1 MIRGMFRL
9 HLTSDDGSV
18 KPNFENFVWNRCTL
32 YPAEEGIMFEEQS
45 THAVGWKAMAAM
57 GAVAMLGL
65 GGLGIYAEHEHRAA
79 AQATTQTEQMSAALS
94 STRSEIDQLNS
105 KINTLNSLV
114 AASSEQQQ
122 AAPARVVAVAPKAA
136 VHRKP
141 EDSRYK
147 KLQSQVDAQGKA
159 IDETRN
165 ALAGTQTDLSNTRTE
180 LSGSIARTH
189 DELVLLQK
197 KGERNYYEFD
207 VAKSKQFNFDGPV
220 GVRLKKANVKH
231 DYADLELMIDD
242 RSLTQK
248 HVNIY
253 QPVMFYTPDIPQPI
267 ELVINS
273 ITKDHIRGY
282 ISSPK
287 YRQSELASMQ
297 TANAGSATTASTGSA
312 TTGNVSPV
320 RQKLPA
326 PR

>member
-1 MIRGMFRL
+1 
-9 HLTSDDGSV
+9 
-18 KPNFENFVWNRCTL
+18 
-32 YPAEEGIMFEEQS
+32 MFEEQ
-45 THAVGWKAMAAM
+45 TAHVAGWKAMAAF
-57 GAVAMLGL
+57 GAAAMLGL
-65 GGLGIYAEHEHRAA
+65 GGLGVYAEREHRAA
-79 AQATTQTEQMSAALS
+79 TQATTQTEQMSAALS

-114 AASSEQQQ
+114 AASSETQQ
-122 AAPARVVAVAPKAA
+122 AAQARVVAPTPKAV
-136 VHRKP
+136 VHKRAA

-147 KLQSQVDAQGKA
+147 KLQSQIDAQGKA
-159 IDETRN
+159 IDDTRS
-165 ALAGTQTDLSNTRTE
+165 DLSNTRTE
-180 LSGSIARTH
+180 LTGSIARTH

-242 RSLTQK
+242 RSLSQK

-273 ITKDHIRGY
+273 ITKDRIRGY

-287 YRQSELASMQ
+287 YRQSELAAMQ
-297 TANAGSATTASTGSA
+297 TAGSATAASAG
-312 TTGNVSPV
+312 TTGGSTVMPV
-320 RQKLPA
+320 RQKLPV